1 MSSYKFS
8 YNFSWAG
15 ARYSL
20 ETCLV
25 SIKDKL
31 LTHLTP
37 FSLWHCFVNVE
48 LWKTTG
54 FFFSIPT
61 RKIQGQENKG
71 ERGGKKVTY
80 CFLRHVIGLTL
91 FALKLCMMDPSPSI
105 HCWKTQKH
113 QNTKL
118 RKLKREEVGKFVL
131 GEGSSLQPWIML
143 ITCAEEINCPPRS
156 PYHGKVQAHFIH
168 FTHYYFILH

>member
-1 MSSYKFS
+1 MFGLNKRQTLNSFNTIFLMTLFCKCRTMK
-8 YNFSWAG
+8 NNW
-15 ARYSL
+15 
-20 ETCLV
+20 
-25 SIKDKL
+25 
-31 LTHLTP
+31 
-37 FSLWHCFVNVE
+37 
-48 LWKTTG
+48 

-91 FALKLCMMDPSPSI
+91 FALKLWMMDPSPST